1 MAKVQIRPVQFN
13 PVTGVVRV
21 YTKIN
26 YRIEYTGGFETFD
39 YIGQENSLNY
49 TNLLKLSII
58 NSESIPNG
66 IPMDRLV
73 SNTKNRYG
81 DKNYIIITHS
91 EYLTEANEIADWK
104 RQLGYSVEVVSQS
117 SWTANQVK
125 TEIQTRYDNWTPKP
139 DYF

>member
-1 MAKVQIRPVQFN
+1 LAKVQIRPVQFN

-73 SNTKNRYG
+73 SNTKTGMEIR
-81 DKNYIIITHS
+81 II
-91 EYLTEANEIADWK
+91 
-104 RQLGYSVEVVSQS
+104 
-117 SWTANQVK
+117 
-125 TEIQTRYDNWTPKP
+125 
-139 DYF
+139 